1 MELHAQVPM
10 RILLVDDDR
19 LFMAFMVRSLR
30 LARPA
35 WNLRTAEDGAKAL
48 QVLKNEPV
56 DILVTD
62 IAMPVMGGLDLLAEI
77 RRDPVLAGL
86 PLIFITSHEDRATMR
101 KGMVSGADDYL
112 TKPVAVEE
120 LVLAI
125 ESRLQRLGQVAGTA
139 EGAAVLGE
147 PIRELLTDREL
158 EVLGLIGRGK
168 VTKDIAQILGLSPR
182 TVCVHRANI
191 MRKLDLHNAA
201 ALAALAIR
209 ARVS

>member
-1 MELHAQVPM
+1 M

-19 LFMAFMVRSLR
+19 LFMAFLVRSLHQ
-30 LARPA
+30 ARPA
-35 WNLRTAEDGAKAL
+35 WTLHTAEDGVKAL
-48 QVLKNEPV
+48 KVLKTEPV
-56 DILVTD
+56 DLLVTD
-62 IAMPVMGGLDLLAEI
+62 IAMPVMDGLDLLAEI
-77 RRDPVLAGL
+77 RRDPVLATL
-86 PLIFITSHEDRATMR
+86 PLILVTSHEDRATMR

-112 TKPVAVEE
+112 TKPVAAEE
-120 LVLAI
+120 LVVAI
-125 ESRLQRLGQVAGTA
+125 ESRLARLGQVAGSAESATA
-139 EGAAVLGE
+139 LGE